1 MMTKLEISLFYVY
14 QAHAVSFLGVGIAY
28 PGSGSRPR
36 PSSNHTGSAKGARVE
51 HGGEVLVLLPVIE

>member
-1 MMTKLEISLFYVY
+1 M
-14 QAHAVSFLGVGIAY
+14 SFLGVGVAY

-36 PSSNHTGSAKGARVE
+36 PSSNHTKGARVK